1 VADPTPPDYLRW
13 LPDKLEELS
22 RSIRALQTADGT
34 QTFNAVDK
42 VKQLITDFRAELD
55 EYLSTLDVYTKAET
69 DERIGSTPGGVT
81 VNGDLSATG
90 NASITGNAS
99 AVDVNA
105 SGRVTSTAAIRSMG
119 SRTLVVATD
128 YAGLWVDGATGDIG
142 ISPSSIRFKT
152 DLEQW
157 QPSIER
163 LLLLRAV
170 LFRYDPMMLG
180 NMSPDAPKQLGF
192 IAEELEALGFHEFIF
207 YEVLDTGERVPQ
219 GINYDRLSVALL
231 VLAQHQDE
239 RIRHIEDHLGL

>member
-1 VADPTPPDYLRW
+1 VADPTPPDYARW
-13 LPDKLEELS
+13 VSDKLEELS
-22 RSIRALQTADGT
+22 RQIRALNSADGT
-34 QTFNAVDK
+34 QTYNAVDK

-55 EYLSTLDVYTKAET
+55 DYLSTLDVYTKAEVLDLLT
-69 DERIGSTPGGVT
+69 APPASMAVSGDISASGSIT
-81 VNGDLSATG
+81 VAG
-90 NASITGNAS
+90 NATA
-99 AVDVNA
+99 ADVNA
-105 SGRVTSTAAIRSMG
+105 SGRVTSTAAIRSIG

-170 LFRYDPMMLG
+170 LFRYDPLMLG

-207 YEVLDTGERVPQ
+207 YEVLDDGARVPQ

-239 RIRHIEDHLGL
+239 RIRRIENHLGL